1 MKGMKGVGFSS
12 LLFFGFMEGALV
24 WSSYVLAFTNG
35 DDGNGTPSSFLFN
48 DWAFVVHIV
57 LASTLLMLLLLYHTA
72 VNTVL
77 YMYCKAVHGELAL
90 EIVEEFAR
98 EYVSLPFDEGKVPH
112 VVSVVHV

>member
-12 LLFFGFMEGALV
+12 LLFFGFMEGVLV
-24 WSSYVLAFTNG
+24 WSSYVLTMTNG
-35 DDGNGTPSSFLFN
+35 DDDGTPSSLLFT

-77 YMYCKAVHGELAL
+77 YMYCKAVHGELAV

-98 EYVSLPFDEGKVPH
+98 EYVSLPFDEGKIPH
-112 VVSVVHV
+112 IVSVAHV